1 MGSQVVADV
10 HLNQYFRSLVEI
22 STLVEI
28 MSNIPSQC
36 SCVSM
41 PFTDHCE
48 LSVVCV
54 VFVDLFIVFNQYGLA
69 MSQFIVQ
76 LKISVSMMSS
86 SILKANEQLT
96 LSVLVLKIETNNL
109 SLSSRSCRQGCTCQ
123 YLCPMF
129 LVIFKKDPSTPAP
142 FRDYIMSW
150 NECSAFPNINVG
162 LQLILL
168 VLN

>member
-10 HLNQYFRSLVEI
+10 HLNQYFRSQVEI

-41 PFTDHCE
+41 PFTDHCK

-54 VFVDLFIVFNQYGLA
+54 VFVDLFIVFNRYGLA

-96 LSVLVLKIETNNL
+96 LSVLVLNIEINYSVFIQQKLQTGLHMPITVPYVL
-109 SLSSRSCRQGCTCQ
+109 SYIQERSFYFCSIQGL
-123 YLCPMF
+123 Y
-129 LVIFKKDPSTPAP
+129 
-142 FRDYIMSW
+142 
-150 NECSAFPNINVG
+150 NE
-162 LQLILL
+162 LK
-168 VLN
+168 